1 MSEDAHL
8 SGEVC
13 GRMRNHETRVPKLC
27 YFDAYHDKELPNGIR
42 KFNLDAPICVVR
54 LILSH
59 GIDYVLIAL
68 TRCPYLK
75 QEDTS
80 TGYFPQGACPVGG
93 GTAWPCANP
102 SPQLRL
108 GLQSLWRRGPRLRTC
123 HMEPRAQ
130 TVVMWNDSFP
140 CMAQS
145 LVTLLDGCAETGPCQ
160 PTETSQAPD
169 LNKPPFY
176 SLVASHF
183 ICSLAS
189 SPRVT
194 LELDSDFLC

>member
-13 GRMRNHETRVPKLC
+13 GRMRNHETRAPKLC

-59 GIDYVLIAL
+59 GIDYVLITF

-75 QEDTS
+75 QEGTS

-130 TVVMWNDSFP
+130 TVVMWNDSSP
-140 CMAQS
+140 CMGTKFGDSPGQMCSDRTLPDHGDLLGSGPQQTSVLLACGLS
-145 LVTLLDGCAETGPCQ
+145 LHLFARFV
-160 PTETSQAPD
+160 
-169 LNKPPFY
+169 
-176 SLVASHF
+176 SLG
-183 ICSLAS
+183 
-189 SPRVT
+189 
-194 LELDSDFLC
+194 DSGIG